1 MAGNFE
7 GIEELLVNTF
17 SWDELTANSVWAF
30 GPHNIGTNVLVDY
43 NLRFE
48 TDKQRLNSV
57 KNSIV

>member
-17 SWDELTANSVWAF
+17 AWDELTANSVWAF

-43 NLRFE
+43 TLGFE